1 MFSCLAVHVSDGA
14 LELGARK
21 CIFLAYAHRVNGYKQ
36 WCTKKHAPI
45 FMSSRVFIFDEST
58 LLHKRSEKSILK
70 KDLNGVLE
78 TGGASG
84 RE

>member
-1 MFSCLAVHVSDGA
+1 MHMERMDTGSGA
-14 LELGARK
+14 LRK
-21 CIFLAYAHRVNGYKQ
+21 MHPV
-36 WCTKKHAPI
+36 

-84 RE
+84 RD